1 MKSCRDHYWEFCHCY
16 DYVCPGPKGDSRG
29 CGFPYKEDEDSCH
42 WFHQKPNGMSCTNC
56 GEMMPD
62 IGCQP
67 KIAQTNSQ
75 SQQTQQAQQQL
86 FNAN

>member
-1 MKSCRDHYWEFCHCY
+1 M
-16 DYVCPGPKGDSRG
+16 P
-29 CGFPYKEDEDSCH
+29 
-42 WFHQKPNGMSCTNC
+42 CTNC
-56 GEMMPD
+56 GEIMPD

-67 KIAQTNSQ
+67 KITQTNPQ